1 MDLLPEVK
9 DAEPNLETE
18 IVDDLEENVENEIDN
33 EPEKLPEI
41 TEKEQIQVDEV
52 FKKAENLPPPVI
64 QKVKRTRTM
73 SAEAKEKLAIAR
85 AKALETRKKNAQL
98 RKEGKLKT
106 KKQIKE
112 DTIKE
117 EEEKRR
123 PVINNNTYET
133 KHITNN
139 FTEDDIK
146 RIAME
151 SSAIATQ
158 KALDGYEAVRKARKE
173 EKKKKKEEEQH
184 RTIVK
189 QKINTALGMNRNHEN
204 FYDNCF

>member
-18 IVDDLEENVENEIDN
+18 IEDQPIE
-33 EPEKLPEI
+33 EPEDEPEVLPEI

-52 FKKAENLPPPVI
+52 FKKAEDLPPPI
-64 QKVKRTRTM
+64 IKKVKRTRTM

-98 RKEGKLKT
+98 RKEGKIPT

-112 DTIKE
+112 NTIKE

-158 KALDGYEAVRKARKE
+158 QALDGYEAVRKARKE
-173 EKKKKKEEEQH
+173 EKKKKREEEQH

-189 QKINTALGMNRNHEN
+189 QKINTALGMNRNNPN
-204 FYDNCF
+204 FYEHCF